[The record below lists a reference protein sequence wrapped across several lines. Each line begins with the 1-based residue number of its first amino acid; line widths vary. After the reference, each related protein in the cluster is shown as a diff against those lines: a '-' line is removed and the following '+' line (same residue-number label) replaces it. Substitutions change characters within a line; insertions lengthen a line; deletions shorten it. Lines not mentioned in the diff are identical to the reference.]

1 MPTKSDTIAANELAR
16 KIGSSVQEALK
27 QAKIH
32 DDQHRPIVLH
42 WDIIG
47 FILREEEGL
56 KAELG
61 GVMKAANHVA
71 QSAGQLEDVRA
82 MRGAAGG
89 EGLPAVTGFL
99 PDRRIICGFR
109 PWPWPG
115 PIIKF

>member
-1 MPTKSDTIAANELAR
+1 MPAKHDTIAANELAR

-27 QAKIH
+27 RAKIH
-32 DDQHRPIVLH
+32 DEQRPIVLH

-47 FILREEEGL
+47 FILREEEAL

-61 GVMKAANHVA
+61 GVINAANHVA
-71 QSAGQLEDVRA
+71 QSAGQLEEVRS
-82 MRGAAGG
+82 MRGAAAA

>member
-1 MPTKSDTIAANELAR
+1 MPAKHDTIAVNELAR
-16 KIGSSVQEALK
+16 KIGSSVQDALK

-32 DDQHRPIVLH
+32 DDGQRPIVLH

-47 FILREEEGL
+47 FILREEEAL

-61 GVMKAANHVA
+61 GVLQAANHVA
-71 QSAGQLEDVRA
+71 QSTGQLEEVRA
-82 MRGAAGG
+82 MRSAAAG
-89 EGLPAVTGFL
+89 EGLPAVAGFL

-109 PWPWPG
+109 PWPGPG